1 MEKAVK
7 EFGEEILHIIP
18 LGHEID
24 RAVKPFERYKANK
37 VYLLAVTETLGKY
50 SMDMIEKQEYYVKV
64 VKEKLKEHGIEVEN
78 RNIDMFDTLEAI
90 KHISNIIVEEKAK
103 GNRVFVNI
111 SSAGRLT
118 SVAATL
124 AAMAHG
130 VKAYYVIADGYSES
144 EEEKK
149 MHGLSFCRQL
159 RLQFLENLPI
169 QLPKENEMKILVK
182 LCRERK
188 GLKTID
194 ILEHLGSQKVSGFEK
209 CANIRLRKISRGE
222 KINYLMKL
230 NKGILEKLEDNGYIS
245 REKSGKYNLIKI
257 TQSGIYVAHFSGEL
271 E

>member
-1 MEKAVK
+1 MKKPIEG
-7 EFGEEILHIIP
+7 FGEEIIHIIP

-37 VYLLAVTETLGKY
+37 VYLLAVTETFGKY
-50 SMDMIEKQEYYVKV
+50 SIDMIEKQRYYVKV
-64 VKEKLKEHGIEVEN
+64 VKEKLERQGIETEH
-78 RNIDMFDTLEAI
+78 RNIDMFDTLEVI
-90 KHISNIIVEEKAK
+90 KHISNIIVEEKTK

-124 AAMAHG
+124 SAMAHG
-130 VKAYYVIADGYSES
+130 VKAYYVVADGYSEG

-149 MHGLSFCRQL
+149 KHGLSFCKQL
-159 RLQFLENLPI
+159 RLQFLENLPL
-169 QLPKENEMKILVK
+169 QLPKENEMKVLAK
-182 LCRERK
+182 LCKERK
-188 GLKTID
+188 GMKTIE
-194 ILEHLGSQKVSGFEK
+194 ILEHLGSQNVQGFEK
-209 CANIRLRKISRGE
+209 CADIRSRKMLRGE

-230 NKGILEKLEDNGYIS
+230 NKGILGKLEANGYIS

-257 TQSGIYVAHFSGEL
+257 TQSGIYVAHISGEL